1 MRPRSAGRL
10 KSSESSECS
19 IHDEGLPELLP
30 KIRKSTPDSSKA
42 LGNGARSRHSRTF
55 AIACAGQGLSVFITH
70 NLCSEERSM
79 RSVSQAG
86 VVLLLL
92 ICLLINAPAQTRN
105 GGTRSNGARP
115 RPAAT
120 APAETM
126 NGKAAPVSEMRA
138 AIERYSVDRG
148 SLARSYPVG
157 MSTAR
162 RDRFKKFY
170 SDWLAS
176 LKTLNFDSM
185 SQDGKVDYILFKNH
199 LEYELRQLDIQA
211 KQLGEIR
218 QLIPFAKTIID
229 LEEARRRM
237 EQIDSA
243 KIAATLNELRKQIDE
258 RRRAVE
264 AGLPRTG
271 RGGGDTNTTVEP
283 VQVKKFVA
291 NRAVQAITSLR
302 GNLRNWYTFYNGYDP
317 MFTWWNEEPY
327 RSVDQS
333 LTNYSNFIA
342 ERVVGIRTEG
352 LQTAQTAA
360 TRGPGGG
367 GPQRGAPSAARPGDA
382 SDIVGDPIGGEAL
395 ISELRSEMIPYTPE
409 EIIAIG
415 EKEMA
420 WCENEMKKASREL
433 GFGDDWHK
441 ALEHVKNRY
450 VEPGKQPEMIRELA
464 FEAIKFVEDNNLVT
478 VPELA
483 RESWRMEMM
492 TPERQLVSPFFLG
505 GETILVSFPTN
516 TMAHEQKMMS
526 MRGNN
531 RHFSRATVHHELIPG
546 HHLQGFMAARH
557 KPYRGVFSTPFW
569 SEGNAL
575 YWELLLWDLN
585 FAKTP
590 EDRIGMLF
598 WRMHRCARIIFSL
611 SFHLEKMT
619 PQECIE
625 LLVNKVGHERDNA
638 TAEVR
643 RSFDGSYGP
652 LYQIAYLIGGLQQY
666 AMHKELVGSGKMTN
680 RQYNDAL
687 LKENRIPIE
696 MLRAAITNQKLTRD
710 FVTSWRFYDYR

>member
-1 MRPRSAGRL
+1 
-10 KSSESSECS
+10 
-19 IHDEGLPELLP
+19 
-30 KIRKSTPDSSKA
+30 
-42 LGNGARSRHSRTF
+42 
-55 AIACAGQGLSVFITH
+55 
-70 NLCSEERSM
+70 M
-79 RSVSQAG
+79 RSGAKTLII
-86 VVLLLL
+86 VLVLTCFL
-92 ICLLINAPAQTRN
+92 IQVPAQTSPKPN
-105 GGTRSNGARP
+105 GGGRAKTS
-115 RPAAT
+115 AAT
-120 APAETM
+120 TAAVD
-126 NGKAAPVSEMRA
+126 GAKAPVSEMRA

-148 SLARSYPVG
+148 SLARSYPVAV
-157 MSTAR
+157 SPAR
-162 RDRFKKFY
+162 RERFRKFY
-170 SDWLAS
+170 RDWLVS
-176 LKTLNFDSM
+176 LQSLDFDSM
-185 SQDGKVDYILFKNH
+185 TQDGKVDYILFKNH

-211 KQLGEIR
+211 RQLEEI
-218 QLIPFAKTIID
+218 QPLIPFAKTIID

-237 EQIDSA
+237 EQINSP
-243 KIAATLNELRKQIDE
+243 KTAATLTELRKQVDD
-258 RRRAVE
+258 RRRAIE
-264 AGLPRTG
+264 LGLRGEG
-271 RGGGDTNTTVEP
+271 RGGDTNTTIEP
-283 VQVKKFVA
+283 LRVKKTVG
-291 NRAVQAITSLR
+291 NRAVAAINSLR
-302 GNLRNWYTFYNGYDP
+302 ANLRNWYTFYNGYDP

-327 RSVDQS
+327 KSVEQALAS
-333 LTNYSNFIA
+333 YAGFIT
-342 ERVVGIRTEG
+342 ERVVGIRVEG
-352 LQTAQTAA
+352 AQSGA

-367 GPQRGAPSAARPGDA
+367 GPPSGQGGGGGGGGQGFQRPSSSARPGDT
-382 SDIVGDPIGGEAL
+382 SDIVGDPIGREAL
-395 ISELRSEMIPYTPE
+395 MSELRSEMIPYTPE
-409 EIIAIG
+409 ELIAIG

-420 WCENEMKKASREL
+420 WCENEMKKASRDL
-433 GFGDDWHK
+433 GYGDDWRK
-441 ALEHVKNRY
+441 ALEHVKNLY
-450 VEPGKQPEMIRELA
+450 VEPGKQPEMIRDLA
-464 FEAIKFVEDNNLVT
+464 LEAIKFVEDNNLVT

-505 GETILVSFPTN
+505 GEVIQVSFPTN

-531 RHFSRATVHHELIPG
+531 IHFSRATVHHELIPG
-546 HHLQGFMAARH
+546 HHLQGFMAARY

-590 EDRIGMLF
+590 ENRIGMLF

-625 LLVNKVGHERDNA
+625 LLVNRVGHERDNA

-666 AMHKELVGSGKMTN
+666 AMHKELVDSGKMTN

-696 MLRAAITNQKLTRD
+696 MLRAAITKQKLTRN
-710 FVTSWRFYDYR
+710 FVTNWRFYGN